1 MIASFFARM
10 SHLQL
15 ALIVAGIALVVGVVI
30 FNGWQERRI
39 RRRIDA
45 AFRPSSP
52 PKDAPRVEPTLR
64 SVDGDD
70 PPRGAVAAAAA
81 APGDSAARADASAA
95 AAAESSF
102 VAPMDVIASVAVETP
117 AIRPAED
124 TRPGG
129 PQPDPDIE
137 CIVTLQPAQP
147 VAAGA
152 IAAGLTARFGK
163 PLRWFGHRGN
173 GVGWVP
179 VAKDSSGT
187 FDQFAACLL
196 LADRN
201 GPLSHAQ
208 LETFA
213 RVVGEI
219 AATLPAEFVA
229 PDVESE
235 AARAETLDAL
245 CADLDVQIG
254 LSIVKPDTAP
264 IAGTR
269 LRGVAEAAGF
279 RLAPGGRFEYLNE
292 DSGGVEY
299 SLQNARNEPFTA
311 DSLRLTATSGVVF
324 LLDVPRLPDPVR
336 AFDRMKLAAK
346 RMARTLGGELVDD
359 NQRPL
364 DDAALANIR
373 AQVDAAA
380 AALRRGYIEPGSA
393 RAMALFGA

>member
-1 MIASFFARM
+1 MRM
-10 SHLQL
+10 SNLQL
-15 ALIVAGIALVVGVVI
+15 ALIVAGVLLVVGVLI
-30 FNGWQERRI
+30 FNWWQERRI

-45 AFRPSSP
+45 AFHPQPASAQ
-52 PKDAPRVEPTLR
+52 DAPRVEPTLR
-64 SVDGDD
+64 SSRGDHD
-70 PPRGAVAAAAA
+70 ANA
-81 APGDSAARADASAA
+81 ASAA
-95 AAAESSF
+95 AAMVAGTNVIRDVEAAESSF
-102 VAPMDVIASVAVETP
+102 VPPMDVISSAPVEAP
-117 AIRPAED
+117 AISQIED

-147 VAAGA
+147 VGAGA
-152 IAAGLTARFGK
+152 VAAGLAARLGK

-179 VAKDSSGT
+179 IGKDTAGS

-201 GPLSHAQ
+201 GPASHAQ
-208 LETFA
+208 LDTFA
-213 RVVGEI
+213 RVIGEI
-219 AATLPAEFVA
+219 APTLPAAFVA
-229 PDVESE
+229 PDVEAE

-254 LSIVKPDTAP
+254 LSVVKPDTSP

-279 RLAPGGRFEYLNE
+279 HLGSGGRFEYVNE
-292 DSGGVEY
+292 ESGAVEY
-299 SLQNARNEPFTA
+299 SLQNVRNEPFTP

-324 LLDVPRLPDPVR
+324 VLDVPRLHDPVR
-336 AFDRMKLAAK
+336 SFDRMKLAAK
-346 RMARTLGGELVDD
+346 RMAHTLGGELVDD
-359 NQRPL
+359 NHRPL
-364 DDAALANIR
+364 DDAALAKIR
-373 AQVDAAA
+373 TQVEAAA
-380 AALRRGYIEPGSA
+380 GALKSGYIEPGSA

>member
-1 MIASFFARM
+1 M
-10 SHLQL
+10 SNLQL
-15 ALIVAGIALVVGVVI
+15 ALIVAGVALVVGVVI
-30 FNGWQERRI
+30 FNWWQERRI

-45 AFRPSSP
+45 AFRPAP
-52 PKDAPRVEPTLR
+52 VPTAKDAPRVEPTLR
-64 SVDGDD
+64 ARDRDGGDV
-70 PPRGAVAAAAA
+70 PAPSHAGGATLPANVARDVE
-81 APGDSAARADASAA
+81 P
-95 AAAESSF
+95 AESSF
-102 VAPMDVIASVAVETP
+102 VPPMDVIESMPVQAS
-117 AIRPAED
+117 AIAMHDDMRS
-124 TRPGG
+124 GG

-137 CIVTLQPAQP
+137 CIVTLQPAQSVGP
-147 VAAGA
+147 GA
-152 IAAGLTARFGK
+152 IAAGLTARLGK

-179 VAKDSSGT
+179 VAKDTVGT

-201 GPLSHAQ
+201 GPISRAQ

-219 AATLPAEFVA
+219 AQTLPAAFAA
-229 PDVESE
+229 PDIEAE

-279 RLAPGGRFEYLNE
+279 RLAPGGRFEYMNE
-292 DSGGVEY
+292 ESGTVEY
-299 SLQNARNEPFTA
+299 SLQNTRSEPFTA
-311 DSLRLTATSGVVF
+311 DSLRLTATNGVVF
-324 LLDVPRLPDPVR
+324 LLDVPRLADPVR
-336 AFDRMKLAAK
+336 SFDRMKLAAK
-346 RMARTLGGELVDD
+346 RMAHTLGGELVDD

-364 DDAALANIR
+364 DDAALAKIR

-380 AALRRGYIEPGSA
+380 GALKSGYIEPGSP
-393 RAMALFGA
+393 RALALFGA